1 MAYVYFL
8 ISLNNNNTSYIG
20 WTYDLKKRIKKHNE
34 GNGARFTRGKKWK
47 LIYFEVL
54 KSKNLA
60 LKREYELKKNRKLRN
75 LIKNTFKNKNILDE
89 K

>member
-1 MAYVYFL
+1 MAYIYFL
-8 ISLNNNNTSYIG
+8 ISLTNNNISYIG
-20 WTYDLKKRIKKHNE
+20 WTYDLKKRIKKHND
-34 GNGARFTRGKKWK
+34 GIGAKFTRGRKWK

-60 LKREYELKKNRKLRN
+60 LKRESELKKDKKLRYY
-75 LIKNTFKNKNILDE
+75 IKHMFKNKDILNE

>member
-8 ISLNNNNTSYIG
+8 ISLTNNNTSYIG
-20 WTYDLKKRIKKHNE
+20 WTYDLKKRIKKHND
-34 GNGARFTRGKKWK
+34 GKGAKFTRGKKWK

-60 LKREYELKKNRKLRN
+60 LKREYELKKNKKLRN
-75 LIKNTFKNKNILDE
+75 FIKNMFKNKNILDE